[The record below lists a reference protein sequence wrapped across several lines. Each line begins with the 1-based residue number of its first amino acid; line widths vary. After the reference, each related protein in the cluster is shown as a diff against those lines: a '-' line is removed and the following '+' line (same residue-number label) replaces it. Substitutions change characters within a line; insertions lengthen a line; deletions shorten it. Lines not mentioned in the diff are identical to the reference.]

1 MMKNKKLW
9 IFLALVLVILLCNH
23 FFGWSDYLS
32 GDMALDYLHDLVKE
46 NLVLAVLIYIVASS
60 VGGVLLAIPGVT
72 FAIIAGVVF
81 GPVQGTLYCLIASTL
96 GAMAAFLVGRFFL
109 QDSIKPLA
117 MKNKYI
123 KKWLFDESG
132 KNEVLVLLITRMVPV
147 FPYNLQNFAYGVT
160 DISFRSYSAY
170 SFLFML
176 PGTAMYTFGTA
187 GIVDEANR
195 GMYIEVAAV
204 LAIAVFGIAA
214 LLKRRYDLEE
224 KDSE

>member
-32 GDMALDYLHDLVKE
+32 GDMVLDYLHDLVKE

-160 DISFRSYSAY
+160 DISFRSYSVY

-195 GMYIEVAAV
+195 GMYIAVAAV